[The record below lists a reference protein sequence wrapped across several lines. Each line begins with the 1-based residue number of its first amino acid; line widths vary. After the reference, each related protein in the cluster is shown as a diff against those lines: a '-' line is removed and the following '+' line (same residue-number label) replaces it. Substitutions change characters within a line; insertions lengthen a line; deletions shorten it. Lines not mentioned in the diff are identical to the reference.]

1 MNSFSL
7 KGIDSRLVSKIMNT
21 KYVFEEDIEY
31 LAKIEEFHGEE
42 NTLTYATNQ
51 EYTRKQSKLVIN
63 LYLLSQRMF

>member
-31 LAKIEEFHGEE
+31 LAKIEEFQRGEH
-42 NTLTYATNQ
+42 L
-51 EYTRKQSKLVIN
+51 N
-63 LYLLSQRMF
+63 LCNKSRIYSESSRNWL

>member
-31 LAKIEEFHGEE
+31 LA
-42 NTLTYATNQ
+42 
-51 EYTRKQSKLVIN
+51 R
-63 LYLLSQRMF
+63 

>member
-42 NTLTYATNQ
+42 NT
-51 EYTRKQSKLVIN
+51 
-63 LYLLSQRMF
+63 